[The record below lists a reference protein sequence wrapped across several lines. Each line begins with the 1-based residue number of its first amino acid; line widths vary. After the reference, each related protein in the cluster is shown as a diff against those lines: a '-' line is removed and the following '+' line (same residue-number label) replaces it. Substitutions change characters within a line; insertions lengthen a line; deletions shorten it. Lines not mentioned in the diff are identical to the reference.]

1 MVYMASFLQFKNTRK
16 SPLKS
21 PLFLIPCRQPLLTW
35 WSPVGVGDAPY
46 LHIST
51 SPGGL
56 LLWSQLHVTPSQ
68 LKLDWKAG
76 PKRLERGVT
85 AGVREGQRKLG
96 RRKKKDGLE
105 KKLKRRPC
113 REEERYKGRPDARC
127 NVNS

>member
-1 MVYMASFLQFKNTRK
+1 MVYMVSFLQFKNIRK

-21 PLFLIPCRQPLLTW
+21 PLFLIPCRQPLLTR

-51 SPGGL
+51 SPGGV

-76 PKRLERGVT
+76 PKRLERGV
-85 AGVREGQRKLG
+85 AAAVREGQRKQ
-96 RRKKKDGLE
+96 KKDGLGKNE
-105 KKLKRRPC
+105 KGDLAGRR
-113 REEERYKGRPDARC
+113 KDAR
-127 NVNS
+127 VDQM